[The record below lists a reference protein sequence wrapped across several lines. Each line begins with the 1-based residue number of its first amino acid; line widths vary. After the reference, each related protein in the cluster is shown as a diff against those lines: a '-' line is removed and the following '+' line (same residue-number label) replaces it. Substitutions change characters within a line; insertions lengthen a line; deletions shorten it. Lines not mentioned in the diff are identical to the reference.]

1 MTSPFFCI
9 MFRLL
14 PIIYCLIYL
23 PVSAQELYPYQQN
36 KTYTYD
42 ECISVYKQLAELN
55 ETASLQS
62 FGSTDVGKPL
72 HLFIISKD
80 KEFTP
85 VQLKKSSKGVLLIN
99 NGIHPG
105 EPCGIDASVKLAAD
119 LLSKEQFK
127 PILDSLVICIIP
139 VYNIGGALNR
149 GQSRVNQNG
158 PEAYGFRG
166 NYQNLDL
173 NRDFVKADSKN
184 AKAFW
189 KIFHAID
196 PDMYIETH
204 TTNGYDYQY
213 SLGLIPTQPDK
224 LGGKCEELLTKEILP
239 FVYKQMADNKMEITP
254 YVHSDDKTPEKHIKD
269 FLETP
274 RYSTGYAA
282 LFQTVGFITE
292 AHKFKPFEERV
303 TYTYQTMVE
312 LLKWQYNN
320 AGILQQCRVAD
331 KSSYRTGNKIPVK
344 WTLDTTRFENITF
357 RGYASEMVTSRLDD
371 NPVLHYNEKEP
382 TNFHIKH
389 YNHYK
394 PTIEVTIPK
403 YYVIPQAYRDVVLN
417 LRMNKV
423 RFKRLKQ
430 DTVMKVEAYYI
441 ENYKTTKG
449 PFEKHYLH
457 YDVEV
462 SSRSVVLPFYKGDFL
477 VPLNRHNTRF
487 IVELLE
493 PEAPDAYFVWNFFDD
508 CLQQKEWFSDFA
520 FDTTAVRLLKEDKG
534 LRKKF
539 EMALKED
546 TALQHNHWEQLRLI
560 HKLSA
565 YFEPSY
571 MRYPVYRIM
580 E

>member
-1 MTSPFFCI
+1 ML
-9 MFRLL
+9 RLL
-14 PIIYCLIYL
+14 PIIFCLVYL
-23 PVSAQELYPYQQN
+23 SHSAQELYPYQQN

-42 ECISVYKQLAELN
+42 ECLAVYQKLAELN
-55 ETASLQS
+55 ETASLQI
-62 FGSTDVGKPL
+62 FGPTDIGRPL
-72 HLFIISKD
+72 HLFIINSD
-80 KEFTP
+80 KQFTP
-85 VQLKKSSKGVLLIN
+85 AQIKKSAKGVLLIN

-119 LLSKEQFK
+119 LLSKEQLK
-127 PILDSLVICIIP
+127 PLLDSVIVCIIP

-149 GQSRVNQNG
+149 GQSRANQNG
-158 PEAYGFRG
+158 PESYGFRG

-184 AKAFW
+184 ARSFW
-189 KIFHAID
+189 KIFHAVD

-224 LGGKCEELLTKEILP
+224 LGGKCGALLADNILP
-239 FVYKQMADNKMEITP
+239 FVYDQMSKHKMEITP
-254 YVHSDDKTPEKHIKD
+254 YVHSDDRTPDKHIKD

-292 AHKFKPFEERV
+292 AHKFKPYEERV
-303 TYTYQTMVE
+303 NYTYQTMVE
-312 LLKWQYNN
+312 LLNWQHDHARLLQNCRN
-320 AGILQQCRVAD
+320 AD
-331 KSSYRTGNKIPVK
+331 NDSYSSGMKIPVK
-344 WTLDTTRFENITF
+344 WSLDTTRFDNISF
-357 RGYASEMVTSRLDD
+357 KGYASEMVKSELDG
-371 NPVLHYNEKEP
+371 NPVLYYDESRP
-382 TNFHIKH
+382 TTFHIKH

-394 PTIEVTIPK
+394 PVAEVTIPK
-403 YYVIPQAYRDVVLN
+403 FYVIPQAYRDVIMN

-423 RFKRLKQ
+423 RMRKLKQ

-441 ENYKTTKG
+441 EDYKTTSK

-457 YDVEV
+457 YDVKV
-462 SSRSVVLPFYKGDFL
+462 NARSIVISLYKGDFL
-477 VPLNRHNTRF
+477 VAVNRRNTRF
-487 IVELLE
+487 IVEMLE
-493 PEAPDAYFVWNFFDD
+493 PEAPDAYFAWNFFDN

-520 FDTTAVRLLKEDKG
+520 FDSTAVRLIKEDK
-534 LRKKF
+534 
-539 EMALKED
+539 ALKEKYEAALKAD
-546 TALQHNHWEQLRLI
+546 TSLQNNHWEQLRLI
-560 HKLSA
+560 HRLSP

-580 E
+580 GQ